1 MTEDIILCML
11 LFSIIGI
18 CGVVSLTS
26 QKRQKPEEDIV

>member
-11 LFSIIGI
+11 LFSIVGFCAII
-18 CGVVSLTS
+18 SLTS